1 MENKQICEAD
11 RSKPYA
17 KGEYNKFDDQEQWIR
32 LSEGCPNGCPYCR
45 EGIENP
51 EIKVFEIPEIV
62 RNKVKI
68 LDMNLLCHQEA
79 LEIIQELGRRKVNG
93 KVVYYELLCGVDYRF
108 LTQEL
113 AVALKQS
120 RFSNIRIAW
129 DFSFSLQKK
138 IKEAIKLLLN
148 AGYSPKDVMIF
159 IICNWKT
166 TYEEN
171 LKKMDLCKVWNVQM
185 ADCYFDNQLSPNIKP
200 IHWTEEQIKEF
211 RHKVRKHNMLVNFG
225 IDPEL
230 NTTDGIPPKP
240 KGIGYPA

>member
-1 MENKQICEAD
+1 MKCEAD
-11 RSKPYA
+11 TTKPYS
-17 KGEYNKFDDQEQWIR
+17 KGEYNKFNEIEQWIR

-200 IHWTEEQIKEF
+200 IHWTEEQIKSF
-211 RHKVRKHNMLVNFG
+211 RSKIRKHNQLVNFG

-230 NTTDGIPPKP
+230 NSEGKFFSSQP
-240 KGIGYPA
+240 